1 MPSSPPGIGF
11 ILGLFTRWLGLITCF
26 QFIVAVWMVHS
37 PDPFPHLVA
46 GARARLP
53 RPLLRPARLRP
64 LRPRRDVREES
75 CYPAADERRV
85 RHASRHSRDHGD
97 RAHAG
102 LRGLSSA
109 AGAEEQHCRARWPR
123 TAAATSSSREGGER
137 HEPSPSSRRSA
148 TPTSGVHLKRI
159 VAARPARA
167 PAAAC
172 SAAALDWLYTET
184 ETNRVDL
191 DLFVEN
197 ERARRAYEKLGFIVE
212 GRLRDY
218 HRSVDG
224 RLRDAL
230 IMSIL
235 RKDWAK
241 RHRL

>member
-1 MPSSPPGIGF
+1 MSAEFATQTDIPAIMAIERTPGFEEHVG
-11 ILGLFTRWLGLITCF
+11 RW
-26 QFIVAVWMVHS
+26 S
-37 PDPFPHLVA
+37 
-46 GARARLP
+46 
-53 RPLLRPARLRP
+53 
-64 LRPRRDVREES
+64 
-75 CYPAADERRV
+75 
-85 RHASRHSRDHGD
+85 
-97 RAHAG
+97 
-102 LRGLSSA
+102 
-109 AGAEEQHCRARWPR
+109 EEQHSAEM
-123 TAAATSSSREGGER
+123 AKDSSRYFVLRDGGAVKAFAIFQKIGESDLR
-137 HEPSPSSRRSA
+137 
-148 TPTSGVHLKRI
+148 VHLKRI
-159 VAARPARA
+159 VASQVGQGAGSRLLQ
-167 PAAAC
+167 
-172 SAAALDWLYTET
+172 SALGWLYTET